1 MPTQTFKSNILLI
14 LYGEGKRNLTLVV
27 CFHLLLKRERKKKKN
42 VWHLQPISSIWRP
55 LAFLPEKEMATHS
68 SILAWRISG
77 TEEPGGLLS
86 MGLHRVTY
94 DWSDLAA
101 AAAAFLPTTFWV
113 ALQIF
118 QKYPSLIILC
128 LNFFYALLLTVK
140 FKSLNTEKESFWSC
154 LSMTFYHHLLQLLPQ
169 ILCIV

>member
-1 MPTQTFKSNILLI
+1 MEPGVVIPTQTFKRNILLI

-27 CFHLLLKRERKKKKN
+27 CFRLLLKREREKN

-68 SILAWRISG
+68 SILAWRIPG

-86 MGLHRVTY
+86 MGLHRVRH

-101 AAAAFLPTTFWV
+101 LVFKLDSWFPGVGNGYPLQYSLPGEFHD
-113 ALQIF
+113 L
-118 QKYPSLIILC
+118 
-128 LNFFYALLLTVK
+128 
-140 FKSLNTEKESFWSC
+140 KSLVGYSPWGCKELDMTKRLTLSFF
-154 LSMTFYHHLLQLLPQ
+154 LHFGLR
-169 ILCIV
+169 